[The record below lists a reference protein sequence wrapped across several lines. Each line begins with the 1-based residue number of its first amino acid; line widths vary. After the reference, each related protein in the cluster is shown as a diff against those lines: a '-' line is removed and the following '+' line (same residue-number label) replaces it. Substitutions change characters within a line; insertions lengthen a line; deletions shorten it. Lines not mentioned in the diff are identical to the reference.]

1 MKTNLLELD
10 PVPEAVKAE
19 ERGDVGDLP
28 LGHEAV
34 AVEIR
39 SRPQP
44 MVFVRGSKQKVS
56 LM

>member
-44 MVFVRGSKQKVS
+44 MVFVRGFKQKVS
-56 LM
+56 LL